1 MCLPFRSSKLA
12 VAFMVLNSLQ
22 TDCPQSPQLW
32 KWQLRPLGFCSQSRM
47 CSPQWKGLGTST
59 RKVGAAWESL
69 LFQPLHPGKAGRLG
83 DGGSLLRL
91 WASGQGGKQD
101 PPHMGAASAKQ
112 AHLGHARQVGG
123 LVRNQVPAS
132 PMLPALSPS
141 GTQGPAPLWCV
152 QPADTHVT
160 LLHSWPFCCW
170 TDLPCSDSP
179 PRGHQPSLAPGPAP
193 PPPGQQPSSS
203 FLPAPRPRLPS
214 P

>member
-1 MCLPFRSSKLA
+1 MATSS
-12 VAFMVLNSLQ
+12 
-22 TDCPQSPQLW
+22 
-32 KWQLRPLGFCSQSRM
+32 LGFLQ
-47 CSPQWKGLGTST
+47 PIPHVLPT
-59 RKVGAAWESL
+59 VEGARH
-69 LFQPLHPGKAGRLG
+69 LHEEGGCRLG
-83 DGGSLLRL
+83 EPVVPAPPPRESWQTGGWGSLLRL

-123 LVRNQVPAS
+123 LVCNQVPAS